1 MKRLPIVLTLLALV
15 ALAATIAYWILQLYQ
30 PPQRPLSAA
39 PLAEAPAPSIDA
51 AATLFGGQAAAQV
64 ATNYQLSGV
73 ISAGNQ
79 SVAIISANGAPSKAL
94 VVGKEIAPGVTVNEV
109 HARYVML
116 SDAGVMK
123 RIDLAPDT
131 KAAAPIG
138 ASAVLTA
145 PSGAPAPNLPAAEN
159 NAEPE
164 AVHPPGGGPDE
175 LAQPAQPAPP
185 PAPNAPAP
193 APSAANPPL
202 SPGAVPTGTAPT
214 APTQTPTQ
222 MPQPTHSP
230 ATQMP
235 QPVRSPASPV
245 SQPPQSR

>member
-1 MKRLPIVLTLLALV
+1 
-15 ALAATIAYWILQLYQ
+15 
-30 PPQRPLSAA
+30 
-39 PLAEAPAPSIDA
+39 
-51 AATLFGGQAAAQV
+51 
-64 ATNYQLSGV
+64 
-73 ISAGNQ
+73 
-79 SVAIISANGAPSKAL
+79 VAIISANGAQSKAL

-175 LAQPAQPAPP
+175 LAQPAPP

>member
-1 MKRLPIVLTLLALV
+1 MKRLPIVLTLVALV

-39 PLAEAPAPSIDA
+39 PLAEAPPPSMDA

-73 ISAGNQ
+73 ISAGSQ
-79 SVAIISANGAPSKAL
+79 SVAIISANGAQSKAL
-94 VVGKEIAPGVTVNEV
+94 VVGKEIAPGVTVSEV

-159 NAEPE
+159 NAEQE
-164 AVHPPGGGPDE
+164 AVHPAGGGPDE
-175 LAQPAQPAPP
+175 LAQPAPP

-214 APTQTPTQ
+214 APPPTQ
-222 MPQPTHSP
+222 AQQPTHSP

-235 QPVRSPASPV
+235 APVRSPASPV